1 MFLVIPK
8 KCIFFFETT
17 FCLVTCYCSMCD
29 RIMSL
34 QGLQGLFF
42 YRMQECNLTVDFGGG
57 FLERGT
63 EGNVINLKREI
74 SELSFSKNSSYCIAY
89 TDCI

>member
-1 MFLVIPK
+1 
-8 KCIFFFETT
+8 
-17 FCLVTCYCSMCD
+17 MCD

-34 QGLQGLFF
+34 QGLQGLF
-42 YRMQECNLTVDFGGG
+42 YRMQECNLTVDFGG

-63 EGNVINLKREI
+63 EGNVITLKREI